1 MSEAWIWIMLLQR
14 NKGHVYRIWESG
26 DINLSLGSE
35 IIITLPL
42 AKSLCL

>member
-1 MSEAWIWIMLLQR
+1 MDLDYALTE
-14 NKGHVYRIWESG
+14 KGHVYRIWESG